1 VGFSVSGS
9 FAIIVVAAFIAF
21 GMAYTAGANGFER
34 VTEATKD
41 THESG
46 LDAQNTAVDIVRANY
61 SAGQLEVNVTN
72 NGTTALAVDAT
83 DVIVDGT
90 FHTHDEFDALL
101 VDGEPNTAV
110 WLPGEEL
117 TVRIDLPGLGSSPR
131 VKVVTE
137 HGVADAV
144 VVG

>member
-1 VGFSVSGS
+1 MGFSVSGS
-9 FAIIVVAAFIAF
+9 FAIIIVAAFIAF

-41 THESG
+41 AHESR
-46 LDAQNTAVDIVRANY
+46 LDSQNTAIDIVRANY
-61 SAGQLEVNVTN
+61 SAGQVEVNVTN
-72 NGTTALAVDAT
+72 NGTTALPVSAT
-83 DVIVDGT
+83 DLIVNGT
-90 FHTHDEFDALL
+90 YHGHDEFDELL
-101 VDGEPNTAV
+101 VDGQSATSV

-117 TVRIDLPGLGSSPR
+117 FVRIDLPGLGSSPR
-131 VKVVTE
+131 VKIVTE

>member
-21 GMAYTAGANGFER
+21 GMAYTAGSNGFER
-34 VTEATKD
+34 VTDATKD
-41 THESG
+41 VHEMD
-46 LDAQNTAVDIVRANY
+46 LATKNTAVDVVRANY

-72 NGTTALAVDAT
+72 DGTTALDVEAT
-83 DVIVDGT
+83 DLLVNGT
-90 FHTHDEFDALL
+90 YHTHDEFLRIE
-101 VDGEPNTAV
+101 VDGDSTTSV

-117 TVRIDLPGLGSSPR
+117 FIRIALPNLGSTAR

-144 VVG
+144 VVQ

>member
-1 VGFSVSGS
+1 MGFSVSGS

-21 GMAYTAGANGFER
+21 GMAYTAGSNGFER
-34 VTEATKD
+34 VTDATKSA
-41 THESG
+41 HEMD
-46 LDAQNTAVDIVRANY
+46 LETKNTAVDVVRANY

-72 NGTTALAVDAT
+72 NGTTALEVNAT
-83 DVIVDGT
+83 DLIVNGT
-90 FHTHDEFDALL
+90 YHTHDEFAHIE
-101 VDGEPNTAV
+101 VDGDPDTAI

-117 TVRIDLPGLGSSPR
+117 FVQIGLPDLGSTAR

-144 VVG
+144 VVQ